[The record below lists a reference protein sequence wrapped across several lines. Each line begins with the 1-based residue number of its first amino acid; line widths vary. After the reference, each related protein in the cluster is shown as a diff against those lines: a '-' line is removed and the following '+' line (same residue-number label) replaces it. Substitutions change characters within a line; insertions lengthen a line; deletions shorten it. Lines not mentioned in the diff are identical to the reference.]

1 MAHPIPRL
9 DSRLDGLPL
18 LTLFRNNW
26 ENRGASVMKYTVE
39 VIGWVAAAMML
50 SAYVLLT
57 MGRLTARSNVY
68 HWLNVLSGAGFII
81 NLSPFKV
88 LARWDF

>member
-1 MAHPIPRL
+1 
-9 DSRLDGLPL
+9 
-18 LTLFRNNW
+18 
-26 ENRGASVMKYTVE
+26 MKYTVE